1 MIFEYDENNLDK
13 FENFKGGEKYIE
25 AKMYFDGLNRFM
37 IGHVPSGGRVGE
49 HVHEKNS
56 GVIYVISGNGMLFMM
71 DKEKNFIKEVFIIVL
86 KVINI
91 QWLMIKKKIL
101 FILQLYLNNN
111 SCLSR
116 IIVFFKV

>member
-1 MIFEYDENNLDK
+1 MGDIKMIFEYDENNLEK
-13 FENFKGGEKYIE
+13 YKNFKGGEKYIE
-25 AKMYFDGLNRFM
+25 AKMY
-37 IGHVPSGGRVGE
+37 
-49 HVHEKNS
+49 
-56 GVIYVISGNGMLFMM
+56 FMM

-91 QWLMIKKKIL
+91 QWLMIMKKIL

>member
-37 IGHVPSGGRVGE
+37 IGHIPTGGSVGE
-49 HVHEKNS
+49 HVHETNS
-56 GVIYVISGNGMLFMM
+56 EVIYVISGNGYVIY
-71 DKEKNFIKEVFIIVL
+71 DGQEKNFIKEVFIIVL

-91 QWLMIKKKIL
+91 QWSMIMKKTL
-101 FILQLYLNNN
+101 FISQLYLNNN
-111 SCLSR
+111 S
-116 IIVFFKV
+116 